1 MGKPETNS
9 GFVSH
14 RFLYGGGIRQLYLRR
29 IVVRARGSGVTSSKY
44 RRREISF
51 GHRMSSDVMVIV
63 ISTEVDRTVI
73 ERLI

>member
-14 RFLYGGGIRQLYLRR
+14 RSLYGGGIRQLYLRR

-44 RRREISF
+44 GRREIIF
-51 GHRMSSDVMVIV
+51 VQRMGSDVMVTV
-63 ISTEVDRTVI
+63 GSAEVDWTMVG
-73 ERLI
+73 RLT